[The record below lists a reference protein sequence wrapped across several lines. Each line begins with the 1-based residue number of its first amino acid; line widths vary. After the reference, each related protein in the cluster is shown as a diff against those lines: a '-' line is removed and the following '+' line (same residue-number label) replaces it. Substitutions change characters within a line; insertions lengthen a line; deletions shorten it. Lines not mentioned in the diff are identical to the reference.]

1 MYQAGNHISFEH
13 SFPDGKQLCSG
24 VISHIHNDGLG
35 FVVTLDEPQKDK
47 QEVLVLS
54 RCTDVILNSEDNT
67 IPHIEK
73 KSKYK
78 VGKRI
83 KFKHEFSS
91 EDCYRTGEILFVY
104 NDGEGYFVKLDESCR
119 EKFDETFFL
128 SNKMLVEQID

>member
-1 MYQAGNHISFEH
+1 MYQTGNHISFEH

-24 VISHIHNDGLG
+24 VISHMHNDGLG
-35 FVVTLDEPQKDK
+35 FAVTLDEPQKDK
-47 QEVLVLS
+47 KEVLVLS

-78 VGKRI
+78 AGKRI

-119 EKFDETFFL
+119 EKFEESFFL
-128 SNKMLVEQID
+128 SNKMLIEQID

>member
-13 SFPDGKQLCSG
+13 SFPDGKQFCSG

-54 RCTDVILNSEDNT
+54 SCTDVIFNSEDNT

-73 KSKYK
+73 KSKCQLP
-78 VGKRI
+78 RP
-83 KFKHEFSS
+83 
-91 EDCYRTGEILFVY
+91 
-104 NDGEGYFVKLDESCR
+104 EGRGL
-119 EKFDETFFL
+119 
-128 SNKMLVEQID
+128 